1 MEFRGYK
8 DLECYKKARELRIF
22 VAVLVKKF
30 PPIENFLLRSQ
41 ITDSSRSVSS
51 NIVEGYGRFTYSD
64 TRNFFIIARGS
75 NLETMEHIQIAFDE
89 GYINENELETGSQLC
104 EHVFRLING
113 YINYLNKQKNNK
125 SD

>member
-8 DLECYKKARELRIF
+8 ELECYKKARELRMF
-22 VAVLVKKF
+22 VSILVKDF

-41 ITDSSRSVSS
+41 ITDSARSVSA
-51 NIVEGYGRFTYSD
+51 NIVEGYGRFTFAD

-75 NLETMEHIQIAFDE
+75 NLETMEHIEVAFDE
-89 GYINENELETGSQLC
+89 GFITETKFETGSQLC

-113 YINYLNKQKNNK
+113 YINYLNKQKNGKNP
-125 SD
+125 